1 MKGRNSGGQSQQLL
15 SLLAGPGEWI
25 EDSPAASAEVSLA
38 KGYNEDPLYF
48 TVTDEPGKSGI
59 MIGWV

>member
-1 MKGRNSGGQSQQLL
+1 MVEIAVDSLSRLL

-25 EDSPAASAEVSLA
+25 EDSPTASAEDYLA

-59 MIGWV
+59 MIG